1 MAGEIRVWAPGLRL
15 LALLAL
21 YSLKNSWPEP
31 SAATVS
37 STDPQNNTPHHTEK
51 QFKKLHRF
59 QTEEDEAKL
68 AALREAVGHKRRMMK
83 KKLEALSRE
92 TQVFHTV
99 RATEKE
105 LRLEDDS
112 FLNSYGALSQFQKL
126 SPTSADILS
135 WRQLKL
141 GTFVS
146 PPCWFIW
153 SQAWNYLE

>member
-1 MAGEIRVWAPGLRL
+1 
-15 LALLAL
+15 
-21 YSLKNSWPEP
+21 
-31 SAATVS
+31 
-37 STDPQNNTPHHTEK
+37 
-51 QFKKLHRF
+51 
-59 QTEEDEAKL
+59 
-68 AALREAVGHKRRMMK
+68 MK

-146 PPCWFIW
+146 PPC
-153 SQAWNYLE
+153 

>member
-1 MAGEIRVWAPGLRL
+1 
-15 LALLAL
+15 
-21 YSLKNSWPEP
+21 
-31 SAATVS
+31 
-37 STDPQNNTPHHTEK
+37 
-51 QFKKLHRF
+51 
-59 QTEEDEAKL
+59 
-68 AALREAVGHKRRMMK
+68 MK

-135 WRQLKL
+135 
-141 GTFVS
+141 
-146 PPCWFIW
+146 
-153 SQAWNYLE
+153 

>member
-1 MAGEIRVWAPGLRL
+1 MTL
-15 LALLAL
+15 L
-21 YSLKNSWPEP
+21 PEP

-37 STDPQNNTPHHTEK
+37 LQQILRIIHHTTPHHTEK
-51 QFKKLHRF
+51 QFKKPHRF
-59 QTEEDEAKL
+59 QTEEDAKL

-135 WRQLKL
+135 
-141 GTFVS
+141 
-146 PPCWFIW
+146 
-153 SQAWNYLE
+153 